1 MVTIPTRML
10 QYKQNPAIFFDGV
23 LNSKHEVFF
32 LKYLNVYASLLPAQ
46 NHSFCEG
53 WRESRPQCEFNRFN
67 MGVLLISASQYEKKI
82 FWKKKERYI
91 QALSEEGFS
100 SWFYEEHNVYTN
112 QVKKGFQLMRSQIRA
127 VEKETLLFPT
137 NEKWILLDFL
147 FYWGWTAKKISGT
160 DYIQTSL
167 RLRVL
172 RNEF

>member
-1 MVTIPTRML
+1 MFTLLSCLLKITRFA
-10 QYKQNPAIFFDGV
+10 KVEEKADHSVNSIV
-23 LNSKHEVFF
+23 LIWACYWFPLANMRK
-32 LKYLNVYASLLPAQ
+32 KYS
-46 NHSFCEG
+46 E
-53 WRESRPQCEFNRFN
+53 
-67 MGVLLISASQYEKKI
+67 
-82 FWKKKERYI
+82 KKKERYI